1 MRKLMLLAAA
11 LFMAAVSC
19 SRPVPVKKEIGVQL
33 YNYRKLIGTPEGYA
47 QNHAEVFQAL
57 AGMGYT
63 GVEAAGYKDRLFY
76 GVAPGQFKADLEAA
90 GLQAVSSHTTRNLSE
105 AELASGDFSESL
117 AWWDD
122 AIADHLAA
130 GMRYIVAP
138 SFKIPE
144 TLKDLQTWCD
154 YFNAVGAKCRA
165 AGLSFGYHNHSREFQ
180 EIEGEVIEDYMLTHT
195 DPENVFFQMDVYWT
209 VMGQAAPV
217 EYFQR
222 YPGRFHMLHIKDR
235 QEIGQSG
242 MVGFDAIFSNADLA
256 GLEYYIVEIERFK
269 GSDWNTVSRVSAD
282 YLLNASF
289 VKASYAR

>member
-63 GVEAAGYKDRLFY
+63 GV
-76 GVAPGQFKADLEAA
+76 EAA

-195 DPENVFFQMDVYWT
+195 DPENVFFQMDVYWA

>member
-19 SRPVPVKKEIGVQL
+19 SQPVPVKKEIGVQL

-63 GVEAAGYKDRLFY
+63 GVEAAGYKDRMFY
-76 GVAPGQFKADLEAA
+76 GVAPEQFKADLEAA

-144 TLKDLQTWCD
+144 TLKDLHRS
-154 YFNAVGAKCRA
+154 ACRA
-165 AGLSFGYHNHSREFQ
+165 ATARNAYSSRC
-180 EIEGEVIEDYMLTHT
+180 
-195 DPENVFFQMDVYWT
+195 P
-209 VMGQAAPV
+209 
-217 EYFQR
+217 
-222 YPGRFHMLHIKDR
+222 
-235 QEIGQSG
+235 
-242 MVGFDAIFSNADLA
+242 
-256 GLEYYIVEIERFK
+256 
-269 GSDWNTVSRVSAD
+269 
-282 YLLNASF
+282 
-289 VKASYAR
+289 

>member
-19 SRPVPVKKEIGVQL
+19 SQPVPVKKEIGVQL

-76 GVAPGQFKADLEAA
+76 GVAPEQFKADLEAA

-138 SFKIPE
+138 SSKIPE

-195 DPENVFFQMDVYWT
+195 DPENVFFQMDVYWA
-209 VMGQAAPV
+209 VMGQAV
-217 EYFQR
+217 SFSR
-222 YPGRFHMLHIKDR
+222 WMSIGR
-235 QEIGQSG
+235 
-242 MVGFDAIFSNADLA
+242 
-256 GLEYYIVEIERFK
+256 
-269 GSDWNTVSRVSAD
+269 
-282 YLLNASF
+282 
-289 VKASYAR
+289 

>member
-19 SRPVPVKKEIGVQL
+19 SQPVPVKKEIGVQL

-76 GVAPGQFKADLEAA
+76 GVAPEQFKADLEAA

-195 DPENVFFQMDVYWT
+195 DPENVFFQMDVYWA

-235 QEIGQSG
+235 MVLGASG
-242 MVGFDAIFSNADLA
+242 MLNFKNIFDKFYANGRQYFFI
-256 GLEYYIVEIERFK
+256 EIEDTNSGKQFERLEQSALYLNT
-269 GSDWNTVSRVSAD
+269 SD
-282 YLLNASF
+282 F
-289 VKASYAR
+289 VK